1 MQGMLKIAII
11 STSDPNQLTGL
22 AYFAY
27 GLPVKHTMLMAIS
40 TDLDKAHENDG

>member
-1 MQGMLKIAII
+1 M
-11 STSDPNQLTGL
+11 TDPNQLTGL